1 MTTKIPMKKT
11 HTSRHTYTATASL
24 DMVYML
30 YYKGNIMKAGVQN
43 FKTKF
48 KY

>member
-1 MTTKIPMKKT
+1 MKKA

-24 DMVYML
+24 DIVYKFH
-30 YYKGNIMKAGVQN
+30 YKGNIMKAEVQN